1 MELQWPLI
9 LFSTLLA
16 WAAGL
21 FAAQCVWALRGKGAR
36 AQMPALITSAVLLV
50 VGGIAE
56 FFHLEHWERIFNGF
70 GHMTSGITQ
79 ELIAI
84 VVLAVVANRP
94 KDYNFDQP
102 AARVTVDTVMTDF
115 KNDAANASEK
125 YSDKVIAVTG
135 QVGTIQDEYVT
146 LRAYDDDLWLYNV
159 NVYMENN
166 QDLKKFKVGDTVT
179 IEGVCDDTDLFGD
192 EDVKKCVIADQFAS
206 VPDYDGA
213 QKVKINDF
221 VKRYKENQVKADE
234 KYKGKTVQFTA
245 KVSLVAD
252 EYAVGELSN
261 ADVWDWDCDVQICFE
276 DMDDLKKVTEGKTV
290 TIVGECYGQAD
301 M

>member
-1 MELQWPLI
+1 M
-9 LFSTLLA
+9 
-16 WAAGL
+16 
-21 FAAQCVWALRGKGAR
+21 
-36 AQMPALITSAVLLV
+36 
-50 VGGIAE
+50 
-56 FFHLEHWERIFNGF
+56 
-70 GHMTSGITQ
+70 
-79 ELIAI
+79 I
-84 VVLAVVANRP
+84 VVIVVVANRP

-192 EDVKKCVIADQFAS
+192 VDVKKCVIADQFAT

-245 KVSLVAD
+245 KVTHVAD
-252 EYAVGELSN
+252 EYAVVEPFN

-276 DMDDLKKVTEGKTV
+276 DMDDLKKVTEGKMV

-301 M
+301 MYTAKICRAIVKK

>member
-1 MELQWPLI
+1 MANDAEVQLAVDPAMKDQKKQKRKKKLI
-9 LFSTLLA
+9 IFGVILA
-16 WAAGL
+16 
-21 FAAQCVWALRGKGAR
+21 V
-36 AQMPALITSAVLLV
+36 
-50 VGGIAE
+50 
-56 FFHLEHWERIFNGF
+56 
-70 GHMTSGITQ
+70 
-79 ELIAI
+79 I
-84 VVLAVVANRP
+84 VVIVVVANRP

-192 EDVKKCVIADQFAS
+192 VDVKKCVIADQFAT

-245 KVSLVAD
+245 KVTHVAD
-252 EYAVGELSN
+252 EYAVVEPFN

-276 DMDDLKKVTEGKTV
+276 DMDDLKKVTEGKMV
-290 TIVGECYGQAD
+290 TIVGECYGQVD
-301 M
+301 MYTAKICRAIVKK